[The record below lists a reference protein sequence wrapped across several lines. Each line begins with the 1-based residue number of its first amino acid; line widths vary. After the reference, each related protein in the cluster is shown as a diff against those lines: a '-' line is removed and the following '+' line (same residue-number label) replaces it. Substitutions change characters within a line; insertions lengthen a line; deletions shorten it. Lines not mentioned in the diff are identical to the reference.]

1 MRLPHHENPL
11 DLRPV
16 YHRLDDRITAH
27 VLLCWLA
34 LLLIRVAERRTGS
47 TWRAIN
53 RELSRLHQLTLTGPV
68 GRLHQ
73 TTRLTDD
80 QAAIFKICGV
90 APPPKMSGL
99 HTTE

>member
-1 MRLPHHENPL
+1 MKTTL

-16 YHRLDDRITAH
+16 YHRLDQRITAH

-47 TWRAIN
+47 TWPTIN
-53 RELSRLHQLTLTGPV
+53 NELGRIHQVTLTGPA

-73 TTRLTDD
+73 TTKLTES
-80 QAAIFKICGV
+80 QAQLFKDCAV
-90 APPPKMSGL
+90 PPPPKMSGL
-99 HTTE
+99 QPT